1 MRDTGRSA
9 HVLQAHVAAMD
20 QLTEERKK
28 RRADFRPDT
37 ILSNLRIR
45 RSLLDTYGQKN
56 LYKIVIAF
64 NLILVSIGS
73 LFYTDNLI
81 DKLEERELR
90 QVRLYAELLR
100 ILGSSDSND
109 DFTLIFQLIQEANNV
124 YEIPA
129 IYVNEFGIPEIH
141 NNVAVPGHLTPREKD
156 ELLYSHLEKM
166 KVEHNPIPVELG
178 NGKRGYIYYSNS
190 FLLTQLRYYPY
201 IQLSIIFLIGFLAYL
216 AFSSSRKAEQNRVWV
231 GLAKETAH
239 QLGTPLSSLMA
250 WIDYFRSNN
259 ELDPSVTDEME
270 KDVQRLEMI
279 TTRFSSIGSAPV
291 MKEED
296 IAAVIATFI
305 AYLEKRVSTK
315 VKISVVNELD
325 EGQKALINKNLF
337 EWVIENI
344 CKNAVDAM
352 SGIGAI
358 RIHLHKAKNA
368 GEINIDIQDTG
379 KGINKANLQKVFNP
393 GFSTKKRGWGLG
405 LTLAK
410 RIIENYHEGRLF
422 VKSSEVGKGTMF
434 RIVLRRLKS

>member
-1 MRDTGRSA
+1 MSA
-9 HVLQAHVAAMD
+9 AGMDHV
-20 QLTEERKK
+20 TEEKK
-28 RRADFRPDT
+28 KWRAEFKARSVLNG
-37 ILSNLRIR
+37 IRIR

-81 DKLEERELR
+81 DKLEDRELR
-90 QVRLYAELLR
+90 QVKLYAELLR

-109 DFTLIFQLIQEANNV
+109 DFTLIFQLIQEANKV

-141 NNVAVPGHLTPREKD
+141 NNVIVPEKLTLVEKD
-156 ELLYSHLEKM
+156 ELLYSQLEKM
-166 KVEHNPIPVELG
+166 KLEHNPIPVDLG
-178 NGKRGYIYYSNS
+178 NEKRGYIYYSNS

-250 WIDYFRSNN
+250 WIEYFRSNN
-259 ELDPSVTDEME
+259 EVDASITDEME

-279 TTRFSSIGSAPV
+279 TTRFSNIGSTPV
-291 MKEED
+291 MREED
-296 IAAVIATFI
+296 LASVIINFVG
-305 AYLEKRVSTK
+305 YLSRRVSTK
-315 VKISVVNELD
+315 VKITINNELED
-325 EGQKALINKNLF
+325 GQKALINKNLF
-337 EWVIENI
+337 EWVIENV

-352 SGIGAI
+352 SGIGEI
-358 RIHLHKAKNA
+358 RIDIKKARLA
-368 GEINIDIQDTG
+368 GEINIDISDTG

-422 VKSSEVGKGTMF
+422 VKSSELGKGTMF
-434 RIVLRRLKS
+434 RIVLKGVQR